1 MLNTTANPRIE
12 DGAQAPPPAN
22 RTSQDELP
30 HGSRASSPAP
40 PFPPARNPQ
49 RPATSDQATTPAP
62 DPQPRATSTHPT
74 SGRLDR
80 TSTTRLTLTTPIS
93 GIATS
98 RNHASADPTPLLI
111 TAIERSPTRRA
122 RLDIYVDGV
131 RTFDVA
137 RSTLSTH
144 RLRPGRPITPDE
156 IAAIVASEQRRLAL
170 DAAVAMLARRPCSER
185 DVRQRLA
192 RRRFDPALIDDT
204 IRKLHDAKLL
214 DDAAYA
220 RSFTESRDRTSPRG
234 RRLLVQELRAHGVAA
249 AVAAD
254 AVAGVSDADA
264 AYRVAAR
271 KLRSL
276 AALDYQT
283 FRNRLG
289 SLLQRRGFGWEIC
302 KTTVDRCWRELGR
315 GVSDAKHDDFD
326 VAVG

>member
-1 MLNTTANPRIE
+1 MERGRLARETLMPNTHSRGDA
-12 DGAQAPPPAN
+12 GQAPPP
-22 RTSQDELP
+22 
-30 HGSRASSPAP
+30 P
-40 PFPPARNPQ
+40 PNPQ
-49 RPATSDQATTPAP
+49 SPVASHRP
-62 DPQPRATSTHPT
+62 THLQ
-74 SGRLDR
+74 LDR
-80 TSTTRLTLTTPIS
+80 TSASRLDLTTSPDALQS
-93 GIATS
+93 TSAT
-98 RNHASADPTPLLI
+98 ALI

-122 RLDIYVDGV
+122 RVDVYVDGV

-144 RLRPGRPITPDE
+144 RLRPGRPIDAAE
-156 IAAIVASEQRRLAL
+156 IEAIIASEQRRLAL
-170 DAAVAMLARRPCSER
+170 DAAVTMLARRPCSER

-192 RRRFDPALIDDT
+192 RRRFDLALIDET

-220 RSFTESRDRTSPRG
+220 RCFTESRDRTSPRG

-249 AVAAD
+249 TVAATAVAD
-254 AVAGVSDADA
+254 VSDADA
-264 AYRVAAR
+264 AYRVAVR
-271 KLRSL
+271 KMRSF

-315 GVSDAKHDDFD
+315 AQGLATVDDFD
-326 VAVG
+326 SPVG